1 MMTYVEFFDKTSV
14 RNICTCLAD
23 DPDKVIFVG
32 DNKKLMKKFIGIY
45 RELFSKRGK
54 NIDFCYRCVTKNDID
69 TVIRVLSEIVEENE
83 ETVFDLDGGDDVFL
97 MAVGMIYERYFD
109 RNIKLQRVNVSN
121 NSICFGAKEEKYI
134 PGLSVPEH
142 IRIYDGNVIFDDVIH
157 EGTHRWDYT
166 EDFKEDIDRMWD
178 ICRRDNS
185 LWNREIKDLQVLEK
199 KRMPS
204 KDTLYTVIQKS
215 SLERPVD
222 VKIMKSLVKAGL
234 ILDYKE
240 TDAYISYRYK
250 NEQVRRCLTKAGQA
264 LEMKI
269 YSVAKSVLDTKGN
282 AVYDDVMNGV
292 CIDWDGEDLTG
303 GDGIVVENEIDVMM
317 TKGVVPV
324 FISCKNGQ
332 VDVDELYKLNTVAQR
347 FGGDY
352 AKKVLVVNSLERNGG
367 DSAEFFRDRARSMGI
382 RLLENVHHM
391 TENELERA
399 IKNLWRT

>member
-1 MMTYVEFFDKTSV
+1 MMTYVEFFDRTSV
-14 RNICTCLAD
+14 RNICSCLAD
-23 DPDKVIFVG
+23 CPDKVIFVG
-32 DNKKLMKKFIGIY
+32 DNKKLMKKYIGIY
-45 RELFSKRGK
+45 RELFLKRGK
-54 NIDFCYRCVTKNDID
+54 DIDFSCRCVTRNDID
-69 TVIRVLSEIVEENE
+69 NVISVLSEIVEENDGI
-83 ETVFDLDGGDDVFL
+83 VFDLDGGEDIFL

-109 RNIKLQRVNVSN
+109 RNIKLQRVNIQSN
-121 NSICFGAKEEKYI
+121 TLCLGTKEQKHI
-134 PGLSVPEH
+134 PGLSIPEH

-166 EDFKEDIDRMWD
+166 EDFKDDIDRMWD
-178 ICRRDNS
+178 ICRRDS
-185 LWNREIKDLQVLEK
+185 ALWNREIKDLQVMEK
-199 KRMPS
+199 SRMPS
-204 KDTLYTVIQKS
+204 KDRLFTMINRS
-215 SLERPVD
+215 ALEKNLEVR
-222 VKIMKSLVKAGL
+222 IMKDLVKSGL

-240 TDAYISYRYK
+240 TDTYISYRYK
-250 NEQVRRCLTKAGQA
+250 NAQVKRCLTKAGQV

-292 CIDWDGEDLTG
+292 CIDWDGEDLAN

-352 AKKVLVVNSLERNGG
+352 AKKVLVVSSLERNGS
-367 DSAEFFRDRARSMGI
+367 SAADFFRDRAEGMGI

-391 TENELERA
+391 TENELERV